1 MPADA
6 RNNREP
12 EAGGSFATG
21 RRRLRRGFTLV
32 ELLVVV
38 SILSVLVALLLPA
51 VQAAREAARRQVC
64 ITNLKQAAAALGNF
78 ESAHRHFPAGRLGC
92 DDTTGIAV
100 CPPGLPVEKKN
111 AASAFVAIL
120 PYMEQ
125 QPLFEQLSV
134 DRGGLW
140 NRNVDDLG
148 WWYESPAKAQ
158 GVAQPLDVL
167 RCPTDPSD
175 LISRVYEPVL
185 AATGSY
191 AFVQGSKGPYSPRA
205 EAKYANNG
213 MFLYVTPRRAAEITD
228 GLSHTVTVGEVV
240 MADTWESSNTW
251 TYARLN
257 SDSLRTTEY
266 ALNTWP
272 GAGELYESQ
281 NGAFASWH
289 TEGALFAY
297 ADGHINFVRDDI
309 ELDAYRALSTIAA
322 ED

>member
-1 MPADA
+1 MHADGRNGCDRLVFRPRLGVGRA
-6 RNNREP
+6 R
-12 EAGGSFATG
+12 
-21 RRRLRRGFTLV
+21 LGFTLV
-32 ELLVVV
+32 ELLVVIA
-38 SILSVLVALLLPA
+38 ILSVLAALLLPA

-64 ITNLKQAAAALGNF
+64 LTNLKQVAAALANY
-78 ESAHRHFPAGRLGC
+78 ESAHRQFPAGRLGC
-92 DDTTGIAV
+92 DDTTGVAV
-100 CPPGLPVEKKN
+100 CPPGLAVEEKN

-120 PYMEQ
+120 PFMEQ
-125 QPLFEQLSV
+125 QPLFEQLAV

-148 WWYESPAKAQ
+148 WWYASPAKAQ
-158 GVAQPLDVL
+158 GVAKPLAVL

-175 LISRVYEPVL
+175 LISKVYDPVL

-191 AFVQGSKGPYSPRA
+191 ALVQGSKGPYSPRP
-205 EAKYANNG
+205 EAKYENNG
-213 MFLYVTPRRAAEITD
+213 LFLYVTPRRAAEVTD
-228 GLSHTVTVGEVV
+228 GLSNTLMVGEVV

-266 ALNTWP
+266 ALNAWP
-272 GAGELYESQ
+272 GEGEHYESQ

-289 TEGALFAY
+289 AEGALFAY
-297 ADGHINFVRDDI
+297 ADGHVDFVNESI
-309 ELDAYRALSTIAA
+309 EKRPYRALSTIAA